1 MIKVEPRINA
11 EDYLAFQAMMPK
23 EPAFKDAPTGIY
35 IDFATFPS
43 AKTYAFKAARGL
55 TKPSSWWAFIAPG
68 RSIFRLS
75 CTLQSSRRCLMR
87 HTLKSPAGE
96 RNYFLAAA
104 PVPGFPFKIEG
115 DAAAGFG
122 FSALDFFG
130 SRLLLF

>member
-1 MIKVEPRINA
+1 MVVRARSGLP
-11 EDYLAFQAMMPK
+11 L
-23 EPAFKDAPTGIY
+23 
-35 IDFATFPS
+35 S
-43 AKTYAFKAARGL
+43 A
-55 TKPSSWWAFIAPG
+55 
-68 RSIFRLS
+68 IFRKALFNEAYAKKP
-75 CTLQSSRRCLMR
+75 C
-87 HTLKSPAGE
+87 E

>member
-1 MIKVEPRINA
+1 
-11 EDYLAFQAMMPK
+11 
-23 EPAFKDAPTGIY
+23 
-35 IDFATFPS
+35 
-43 AKTYAFKAARGL
+43 
-55 TKPSSWWAFIAPG
+55 
-68 RSIFRLS
+68 
-75 CTLQSSRRCLMR
+75 MR
-87 HTLKSPAGE
+87 PTLKGPDGE